1 MEPQRGPVS
10 LAAGEGRGSWAVPL
24 RQAGSLC
31 SVWTPVSWAPRDREE
46 GETHYGANI
55 EELSAKLASRVLFC
69 FTVSR
74 GRMQSVL
81 S

>member
-1 MEPQRGPVS
+1 MEPQRDPVS
-10 LAAGEGRGSWAVPL
+10 LATGEGRGSWAVQP
-24 RQAGSLC
+24 RQAGSLY

-46 GETHYGANI
+46 GETPYGANV
-55 EELSAKLASRVLFC
+55 EELAATLASRVLFC

-74 GRMQSVL
+74 GRMQLVL